1 MEAREACG
9 KSFTREVVGGD
20 VIAVVTCG
28 VILTVTDAVVAAV
41 VSVGV
46 GSLTALKDDVV
57 GGVECVIGVV
67 VVVVAST
74 TG

>member
-9 KSFTREVVGGD
+9 KSFTREAVGGD
-20 VIAVVTCG
+20 VIAVVTD
-28 VILTVTDAVVAAV
+28 TVVAAV

-74 TG
+74 AG

>member
-9 KSFTREVVGGD
+9 KSFTREVGGD

-74 TG
+74 AG